1 MRLSKIALSLSAAT
15 IVAASALAA
24 PGKKKPGPP
33 KPAGNAAL
41 IAQGQKYYKAS
52 TCGACHIMDG
62 KGGKTGPELTHIGK
76 TWTADKLAAQ
86 IRDPKK
92 FKADAAMPPTPTSG
106 ATGLTDAQLKAV
118 AAFLASKK

>member
-1 MRLSKIALSLSAAT
+1 MRSSKIALSLCAT
-15 IVAASALAA
+15 LMLASVGVATQ
-24 PGKKKPGPP
+24 GQKKKPAP
-33 KPAGNAAL
+33 KPAANAAL
-41 IAQGQKYYKAS
+41 IAQGQKTYKAA

-76 TWTADKLAAQ
+76 TMTADKLATY
-86 IRDPKK
+86 IRNPKK
-92 FKADAAMPPTPTSG
+92 VKPDAAMPPTPTSG